1 MTGKHKDNHCKDKR
15 QYTKKRHKTKR
26 KH

>member
-15 QYTKKRHKTKR
+15 Q
-26 KH
+26 